1 MHPDPQ
7 SQAREALL
15 GLHRQLQENARRLG
29 KVDCDDPNVQA
40 VLQAVQDLNERVAD
54 MVAETAL
61 LAPVPLGLVAETAPT
76 GSSDQG

>member
-1 MHPDPQ
+1 MHPDSH

-29 KVDCDDPNVQA
+29 KVDCDDPDVQA

-61 LAPVPLGLVAETAPT
+61 LTPVPLGLVAETAPT
-76 GSSDQG
+76 GSSGQG

>member
-40 VLQAVQDLNERVAD
+40 VLQAVQDLK
-54 MVAETAL
+54 TAL
-61 LAPVPLGLVAETAPT
+61 LAPVPLGLVAETVPT
-76 GSSDQG
+76 GSPDQG

>member
-1 MHPDPQ
+1 MHPAPH

-29 KVDCDDPNVQA
+29 KVDCDDPDVQA

-61 LAPVPLGLVAETAPT
+61 LAPLQLGLVAETAPT
-76 GSSDQG
+76 ESPDQG

>member
-1 MHPDPQ
+1 MYPDPQ
-7 SQAREALL
+7 SHAREALL

-29 KVDCDDPNVQA
+29 TVDCEDPDVRA

-61 LAPVPLGLVAETAPT
+61 LAPLPLDAVA
-76 GSSDQG
+76 GSSAHDATDQR

>member
-1 MHPDPQ
+1 MHPDLH
-7 SQAREALL
+7 SHAREALL

-29 KVDCDDPNVQA
+29 KVDCDDPDVQA
-40 VLQAVQDLNERVAD
+40 VLQAIQDLNERVAD

-61 LAPVPLGLVAETAPT
+61 LAPLPLGLVAETVPT

>member
-7 SQAREALL
+7 SHARETLL
-15 GLHRQLQENARRLG
+15 SLHRQLQENAKRLG
-29 KVDCDDPNVQA
+29 TVDCDDPDVRA

-61 LAPVPLGLVAETAPT
+61 LAPLPLDPGA
-76 GSSDQG
+76 GSSAHDATDQR

>member
-7 SQAREALL
+7 SHAREALI
-15 GLHRQLQENARRLG
+15 GLHRQLQENAKRLG
-29 KVDCDDPNVQA
+29 TVDCDDPNVRA

-61 LAPVPLGLVAETAPT
+61 LAPLELDPITA
-76 GSSDQG
+76 SSAQDASGQR

>member
-1 MHPDPQ
+1 MHPDPH

-29 KVDCDDPNVQA
+29 KVDCDDPDVQA

-54 MVAETAL
+54 IVAETAL
-61 LAPVPLGLVAETAPT
+61 LAPCIWG
-76 GSSDQG
+76 

>member
-7 SQAREALL
+7 SHAREALL
-15 GLHRQLQENARRLG
+15 GLHRQLQENAKRLG
-29 KVDCDDPNVQA
+29 AVDCDDPDVRA

-61 LAPVPLGLVAETAPT
+61 LAPLDVGAVARSSAHDAT
-76 GSSDQG
+76 GQR

>member
-7 SQAREALL
+7 SHAREALL
-15 GLHRQLQENARRLG
+15 GLHRQLQENAWRLG
-29 KVDCDDPNVQA
+29 KVDCDDPDVRA

-61 LAPVPLGLVAETAPT
+61 LAPMPLGVVAETVPT
-76 GSSDQG
+76 GSPDQG

>member
-1 MHPDPQ
+1 MHPDSH

-29 KVDCDDPNVQA
+29 KVDCDDPDVQA

-61 LAPVPLGLVAETAPT
+61 LAPVPLGLVAETVPM
-76 GSSDQG
+76 GSPDQG

>member
-7 SQAREALL
+7 SHAREALL
-15 GLHRQLQENARRLG
+15 GLHRQLQENAKRLG
-29 KVDCDDPNVQA
+29 TVDCDDPNVRA

-61 LAPVPLGLVAETAPT
+61 LTPLELGPITAS
-76 GSSDQG
+76 GAQDASGQR

>member
-1 MHPDPQ
+1 MHPDSH

-29 KVDCDDPNVQA
+29 KVDCEDPDVQA

-61 LAPVPLGLVAETAPT
+61 LAPLQLGLVAETAPT
-76 GSSDQG
+76 GSLDQG